1 MRVLELFSGTGSIS
15 KICEKLGWEVVSIDI
30 NAKFATPT
38 KIEDIMLWDYKAD
51 YPVGHFDIITASP
64 PCHTFSSLRY
74 CWLGRVMKKFAPE
87 PTTLEMLE
95 NDMLKNGVPLLNK
108 TREIIEYF
116 KPSSYWIENPSAG
129 RMREFI
135 KDIPVAE
142 VSYCQYGFKYRK
154 NTKIWNNFS
163 FQGKKCDGKNKHTT
177 HKFAIGGQASNC
189 VSSLAER
196 YSIPPELVKDL
207 LISAMNNA
215 LASSQ
220 IKCPLTGEL

>member
-15 KICEKLGWEVVSIDI
+15 KICEKLGWECISIDI

-64 PCHTFSSLRY
+64 
-74 CWLGRVMKKFAPE
+74 PE